1 MDQPQPPGKRHGC
14 FFYGCI
20 TSLIVGG
27 VLLVGLVLLVLN
39 APKLLNRV
47 ARTYT
52 DLAPAQL
59 QRVEVPPAELQ
70 SLEQRVARFGQ
81 ALQDQVAE
89 ELVLTDR
96 EVNAL
101 IAQSPS
107 FKDLRDKLFVT
118 IKGDTIQGQI
128 SLPLDNWGPLQLKGR
143 YLNAEVSFR
152 VSLENGQLGVFLNE
166 LRVKGQRLPGPV
178 AAAFQNE
185 NLAEQFQR
193 DPETAAQI
201 ARFESIRVQDGK
213 LILRSKGR

>member
-1 MDQPQPPGKRHGC
+1 MDQPPHRPKRHGC

-27 VLLVGLVLLVLN
+27 VLLVGLVLLALN
-39 APKLLNRV
+39 APKVLNRM
-47 ARTYT
+47 ALSYT
-52 DLAPAQL
+52 DPAPAPL

-70 SLEQRVARFGQ
+70 GLEQRLGRFGQ
-81 ALQDQVAE
+81 ALQDQVAD

-96 EVNAL
+96 EINAL

-107 FKDLRDKLFVT
+107 FKDLRDQLFVT
-118 IKGDTIQGQI
+118 ITGETIQGQI

-152 VSLENGQLGVFLNE
+152 VSLENGQLGVFMDE
-166 LRVKGQRLPGPV
+166 LRVKGQRLPGPL
-178 AAAFQNE
+178 AAALQKQ

-193 DPETAAQI
+193 DPQAAAQI
-201 ARFESIRVQDGK
+201 ARFDSIRVQDGK